1 MTKWYHQ
8 RILKIIAI
16 TTYTEKLGKVMN
28 KKFTSKL
35 QSVNK

>member
-1 MTKWYHQ
+1 MISSK
-8 RILKIIAI
+8 ILKIIAI